1 MEHSSNLL
9 MIMIDLRQAF
19 KNFNNKKIII
29 IGDLMID
36 AYNFGAVDRISPE
49 APVPILNVTEKDYR
63 LGGAGN
69 VAKNIKALGA
79 TPIMCSVIG
88 NDENAI
94 ILRSLLTVKNKISD
108 KYVINAE
115 RITTSKT
122 RMISGGQ
129 QLLRLDS
136 EDSSPLSETLTRKFV
151 AIIKEAID
159 ENKPDAIIFED
170 YDKGV
175 ITPLLINEITW
186 YTSELKIITTVDPKR
201 RNFSY
206 YENVTLFKPN
216 FKEFIEGTNS
226 SFLKCEIDKTLA
238 LAKQY
243 RQEKNIENILIT
255 MSEYGVLIVSQNSD
269 FHVLAEKRD
278 ISDVSGAGDT
288 VISTITLCLATDIS
302 INISTQIA
310 NIAGGLVCEKIGVV
324 PIDKQQLLVECERLL
339 YDNKA

>member
-36 AYNFGAVDRISPE
+36 AYNFGVVDRISPE

-122 RMISGGQ
+122 RMISSGQ
-129 QLLRLDS
+129 QLMRLDS
-136 EDSSPLSETLTRKFV
+136 EDTTPLTESLTRKFV
-151 AIIKEAID
+151 AVIKEAIET
-159 ENKPDAIIFED
+159 ENPDAIIFED

-186 YTSELKIITTVDPKR
+186 CAGEKNIIITVDPKW
-201 RNFSY
+201 RNFNEY
-206 YENVTLFKPN
+206 KNVTLFKPN
-216 FKEFIEGTNS
+216 FKEFVEGTRS
-226 SFLKCEIDKTLA
+226 DVTKREIDKTLA
-238 LAKQY
+238 IAKQY
-243 RQEKNIENILIT
+243 CQDNNIENILIT
-255 MSEYGVLIVSQNSD
+255 MSEYGVLIVNQDSD

-288 VISTITLCLATDIS
+288 VISTMTLCLAADIS
-302 INISTQIA
+302 INVSTQIA

-324 PIDKQQLLVECERLL
+324 PIDKQQLLIECERLL
-339 YDNKA
+339 FGNNA